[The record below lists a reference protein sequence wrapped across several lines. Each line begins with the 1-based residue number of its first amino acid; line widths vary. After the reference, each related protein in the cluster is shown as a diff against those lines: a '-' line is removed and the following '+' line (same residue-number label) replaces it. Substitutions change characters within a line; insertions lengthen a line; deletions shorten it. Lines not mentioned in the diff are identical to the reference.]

1 MRKRYSSCVLVYMHT
16 IQEKDKRGG
25 KNAKVKKN
33 PFLNWDETAQYWF
46 GYLAADGN
54 LSKTKYSI
62 NLLSIDHSHLSKFK
76 DWVEPSLTLYNKK
89 GSNCKVVTFGHF
101 DTYQFLIT
109 KGITPKKSLTLNLN
123 TPITRHIL
131 RGVFD
136 GDGCYSSR
144 CSPKITSGSLMFLRQ
159 LSEFLTQNG
168 IDVTIKIQCIG
179 INTTYA
185 LYVKM
190 KHRFE
195 LYKLLYDNSTIF
207 LERKELKLRSSLAKV
222 KDKSDEL
229 QERLKLQTCSQATDT
244 SVEGSTTT

>member
-1 MRKRYSSCVLVYMHT
+1 
-16 IQEKDKRGG
+16 
-25 KNAKVKKN
+25 
-33 PFLNWDETAQYWF
+33 
-46 GYLAADGN
+46 
-54 LSKTKYSI
+54 
-62 NLLSIDHSHLSKFK
+62 
-76 DWVEPSLTLYNKK
+76 
-89 GSNCKVVTFGHF
+89 
-101 DTYQFLIT
+101 
-109 KGITPKKSLTLNLN
+109 
-123 TPITRHIL
+123 
-131 RGVFD
+131 
-136 GDGCYSSR
+136 
-144 CSPKITSGSLMFLRQ
+144 MFLRQ